1 MQNRICDCLGHGEC
15 GGDLY
20 LSSGEQFARC
30 HRHIVLQSVW
40 SDTPPRCDLFDW
52 LDELDGET
60 AGLIYE
66 AMRERVGL
74 WYWKRI

>member
-1 MQNRICDCLGHGEC
+1 
-15 GGDLY
+15 
-20 LSSGEQFARC
+20 
-30 HRHIVLQSVW
+30 
-40 SDTPPRCDLFDW
+40 LFDW